1 MAWAFVAGV
10 SVIHST
16 LAVHFHEWLFFFTQ
30 ISVITLAMAAFSARV
45 PQLLAAL
52 AAHQF
57 TISV

>member
-10 SVIHST
+10 LV
-16 LAVHFHEWLFFFTQ
+16 VHFRLAIHFLERLFSFMQ
-30 ISVITLAMAAFSARV
+30 ISVITLAMAAFSAGV

-57 TISV
+57 AI